1 MKYKYLPLLGIL
13 LLPSC
18 ANYNDNFYLEI
29 SSSKGSDFYYNDEN
43 NLNVEIYDN
52 CTIYFNIPSDIKVTE
67 QNSQD
72 LLSFKYDESKINLS
86 FNNYYSN
93 KILYNF
99 QSKGLFNGELFSVEF
114 NNKTYDYKVNSLKPS
129 GYNKLDEYTLGSSYK
144 EFKEMLNSISFYTYG
159 DDYPG
164 IDSYHDSSYWGR
176 SFNYNI
182 NDNNEYSLDY
192 LKYLKDDCYYPSKF
206 DFAKP
211 NIMYSSFEMKFDDK
225 CSIEKNSLKHT
236 MLGYSVSIGVI
247 DPGCTNPTNPLRSM
261 SFEATPLNYKSK
273 YKYANEFND
282 KKLNNHYY
290 LLSKEYEEL
299 FLDYKSNNLDIK
311 LINYE
316 DDSIIGFFED
326 ETYLYTLSCSYKR

>member
-72 LLSFKYDESKINLS
+72 LISFKYDESKINLS

-129 GYNKLDEYTLGSSYK
+129 GYNKLDEYTLGSFYK

-273 YKYANEFND
+273 YKYANELNIE
-282 KKLNNHYY
+282 KLNEHYY
-290 LLSKEYEEL
+290 LLSKEYEDL
-299 FLDYKSNNLDIK
+299 FLDYKVNDLNIR
-311 LINYE
+311 LINPSK
-316 DDSIIGFFED
+316 DKILGFFED
-326 ETYLYTLSCSYKR
+326 STYSYRVSCYYER